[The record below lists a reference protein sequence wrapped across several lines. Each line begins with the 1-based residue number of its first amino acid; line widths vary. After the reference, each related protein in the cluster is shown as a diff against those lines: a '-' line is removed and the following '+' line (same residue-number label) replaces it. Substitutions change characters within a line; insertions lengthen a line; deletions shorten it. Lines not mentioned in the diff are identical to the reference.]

1 MSGSP
6 TVRPGDPVALLLRL
20 AFGCVFVLTAACASE
35 PRPEPRP
42 TSSDFGPPVVR
53 EGVVYT
59 PASVGPRGCVLYRL
73 SVPGGQAPAALMYR
87 SEDGEF
93 TYHRP
98 ARCVSSAAF
107 GATR

>member
-1 MSGSP
+1 MDG
-6 TVRPGDPVALLLRL
+6 LLRL
-20 AFGCVFVLTAACASE
+20 AFGGLAVLVAACASE

-42 TSSDFGPPVVR
+42 TASELGPPVVR

-59 PASVGPRGCVLYRL
+59 PASIGPRSFTL
-73 SVPGGQAPAALMYR
+73 SVGGRAPAALMYR

-98 ARCVSSAAF
+98 VRCVTSAAP

>member
-1 MSGSP
+1 MDG
-6 TVRPGDPVALLLRL
+6 LLRL
-20 AFGCVFVLTAACASE
+20 AFGGLAVLVAACASE
-35 PRPEPRP
+35 PRQEPRP
-42 TSSDFGPPVVR
+42 TAPELGPPVVR

-59 PASVGPRGCVLYRL
+59 PASIGPRGCVLHRV
-73 SVPGGQAPAALMYR
+73 SVPGGRAPAALMYR

-98 ARCVSSAAF
+98 VRCVTRAAF

>member
-1 MSGSP
+1 MPGSP
-6 TVRPGDPVALLLRL
+6 TVRHGDPVPLLLRL

-42 TSSDFGPPVVR
+42 TASELGPPVVR

-73 SVPGGQAPAALMYR
+73 SVTGGQAPAALVYR
-87 SEDGEF
+87 SEDGGF
-93 TYHRP
+93 TFHRP
-98 ARCVSSAAF
+98 ARCVSSAAP